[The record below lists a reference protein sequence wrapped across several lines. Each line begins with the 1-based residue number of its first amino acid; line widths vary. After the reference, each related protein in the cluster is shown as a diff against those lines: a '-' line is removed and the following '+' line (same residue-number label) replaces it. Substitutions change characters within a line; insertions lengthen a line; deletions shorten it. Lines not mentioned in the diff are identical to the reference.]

1 MPNNSLV
8 GALTTR
14 REFSSK
20 KSRAGNQTDRIL
32 DWIVVIRILVGL
44 SMILYILFGIA
55 TGFNVPFVKRYSA
68 YLYFA
73 IAATVPV
80 IYWTR
85 PAGSRRAASIAQFR
99 FFTIFFLGNWFYT
112 FCFHFRSEGLVT
124 HGWLWLLVWASELYI
139 EGALLRGH
147 PFDPCYPI
155 TALRIRLKA
164 RESLIHELEE
174 TKSQL
179 SRVNRIL
186 TLTALAD
193 TITHEINQPLAA
205 VVVNA
210 EAAKRWL
217 MINDIENAQKAL
229 TRAVDDGHRASAVIT
244 SFHRLLKEGEPRR
257 VPINILDLIEEAL
270 DIHDPEIKSNNVNVR
285 LLNLKSIP
293 SMSCDPVQIKQ
304 VFLNLIANAIDALS
318 ETSRK
323 NRNLILRYEG
333 LRDGRASF
341 SIEDNGTGISD
352 TEQIWKLFYTT
363 KAKGTGMG
371 LFISRMIVEAHG
383 GSLTVRSLLGR
394 TKFYVS
400 LPIEFSQQQ
409 YDGVRGGERPIA
421 ATGNRELAEL
431 GWASR

>member
-1 MPNNSLV
+1 LPNNFPV
-8 GALTTR
+8 GALTTPR
-14 REFSSK
+14 AFFAK

-32 DWIVVIRILVGL
+32 DWIVAIRILVGL
-44 SMILYILFGIA
+44 SMILYILFAIA

-85 PAGSRRAASIAQFR
+85 PVGRRRAASTAQFQ
-99 FFTIFFLGNWFYT
+99 FFTIFLLGNWFYT
-112 FCFHFRSEGLVT
+112 LFFHLRSEGLIT
-124 HGWLWLLVWASELYI
+124 HGWVWLFVWASELYI

-147 PFDPCYPI
+147 PFDPCYPL
-155 TALRIRLKA
+155 TALRMRLKA
-164 RESLIHELEE
+164 RETLIHELEE
-174 TKSQL
+174 TKTQL
-179 SRVNRIL
+179 SHANRIL

-217 MINDIENAQKAL
+217 MVQDLENARKAL
-229 TRAVDDGHRASAVIT
+229 TRVVDDGHRASAVIT

-257 VPINILDLIEEAL
+257 VPVDIGDLIEQAL

-285 LLNLKSIP
+285 LLNWDAIP
-293 SMSCDPVQIKQ
+293 VMSCDPVQIKQ

-318 ETSRK
+318 ETSRR

-333 LRDGRASF
+333 IRDGRAT
-341 SIEDNGTGISD
+341 IAVEDNGAGISD
-352 TEQIWKLFYTT
+352 TEQIWKLFYST

-383 GSLTVRSLLGR
+383 GSLTVRSLSGR
-394 TKFYVS
+394 TGFYVS
-400 LPIEFSQQQ
+400 LPLEISQQR
-409 YDGVRGGERPIA
+409 YDSVRGGERPVA
-421 ATGNRELAEL
+421 APGDRELAEF